1 MGTIL
6 TFLYAESLQCS
17 VDEAIVFGI
26 DRVVPL
32 KSAFHYHGSMS
43 SSDLGPERRERIL
56 QTVRERG
63 SVRVS
68 DLAEELDVSPMTVR
82 RDIGALA
89 EDGKLERI
97 HGGARLRG
105 GQVAEEPLPE
115 AKTLLNPEA
124 KRAIAVAAA
133 QRISPGEVVGIGS
146 GTTALAFARAIA
158 SIPDLTVATNCVPV
172 AQVLWDASSARVILT
187 GGDRTPSEGLVG
199 PITLQALEH
208 LHLDTVVL
216 GTHGLD
222 LEAGCTTPNML
233 EAQVNRAFLRRAR
246 RSMIL
251 ADADKLGVVGL
262 TTFAGIDDMDV
273 LVTDA
278 SLPSSAREA
287 LEADGVDVVIATD

>member
-1 MGTIL
+1 
-6 TFLYAESLQCS
+6 
-17 VDEAIVFGI
+17 
-26 DRVVPL
+26 
-32 KSAFHYHGSMS
+32 
-43 SSDLGPERRERIL
+43 
-56 QTVRERG
+56 
-63 SVRVS
+63 
-68 DLAEELDVSPMTVR
+68 
-82 RDIGALA
+82 
-89 EDGKLERI
+89 
-97 HGGARLRG
+97 
-105 GQVAEEPLPE
+105 
-115 AKTLLNPEA
+115 
-124 KRAIAVAAA
+124 
-133 QRISPGEVVGIGS
+133 
-146 GTTALAFARAIA
+146 
-158 SIPDLTVATNCVPV
+158 
-172 AQVLWDASSARVILT
+172 VILT

-262 TTFAGIDDMDV
+262 TTFAGLDDMDV